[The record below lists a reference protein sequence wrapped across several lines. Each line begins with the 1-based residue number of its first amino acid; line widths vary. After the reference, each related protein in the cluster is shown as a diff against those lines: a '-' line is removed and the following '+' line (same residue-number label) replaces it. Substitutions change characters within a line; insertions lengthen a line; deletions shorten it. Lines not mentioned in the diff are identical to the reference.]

1 MIKKPTILGIE
12 TSCDE
17 TAAAIVRADKQILS
31 HHIYSQILQH
41 LPYGGVV
48 PEIASR
54 AHIDKLVPMIECCMQ
69 EAKLSFNDLDAVA
82 VTAGP
87 GLVGGLIVGLMT
99 AKAIA
104 SAAKIPLIGVNHL
117 QGHALSVRLESAVEF
132 PFLLLLISGGHCQIL
147 IVEGVLK
154 YNLLGST
161 LDDALGE
168 AFDKVAKMLK
178 LAYPGGPKIEQHATF
193 GDERRFNFPQALKGN
208 GLCNFSFSG
217 LKTSI
222 SRTIAK
228 LDALSAQDIADVSAS
243 FQYTVA
249 EILTDRL
256 INALKIYKNNFP
268 HAKNLVIAGGVA
280 ANKYLR
286 AKLDQL
292 ANEYDLNLIA
302 PSLKLCTDNAAM
314 IAWAGLEMFSIG
326 KIDDLSLEPKVKWP
340 LTTLGM

>member
-1 MIKKPTILGIE
+1 
-12 TSCDE
+12 
-17 TAAAIVRADKQILS
+17 
-31 HHIYSQILQH
+31 
-41 LPYGGVV
+41 
-48 PEIASR
+48 
-54 AHIDKLVPMIECCMQ
+54 MQ
-69 EAKLSFNDLDAVA
+69 EAKLSFADLDAVA

-117 QGHALSVRLESAVEF
+117 QGHALSVRLEAEVDF
-132 PFLLLLISGGHCQIL
+132 PFLLLLMSGGHCQIL

-154 YNLLGST
+154 YTLLGST

-168 AFDKVAKMLK
+168 AFDKTAKMLK
-178 LAYPGGPKIEQHATF
+178 LAYPGGPKIEQYALL
-193 GDERRFNFPQALKGN
+193 GDERRFDFPQALKGN

-228 LDALSAQDIADVSAS
+228 LDALTEQNIADVSAS

-249 EILTDRL
+249 EILADRL
-256 INALKIYKNNFP
+256 TNAIKIYKNNFP
-268 HAKNLVIAGGVA
+268 QAQNIVIAGGVA

-286 AKLDQL
+286 VKLDKL
-292 ANEYDLNLIA
+292 ACNYGLNLIA
-302 PSLKLCTDNAAM
+302 PSFKLCTDNAAM
-314 IAWAGLEMFSIG
+314 IAWAGVEMFNSG
-326 KIDDLSLEPKVKWP
+326 TRDDLSLEPKVKWP
-340 LTTLGM
+340 LVNLGM